1 MAQQIGTSAKDAY
14 DAIAPYYDDF
24 TANHDFELLFA
35 NLLPAAERHGLA
47 GSRLLDVA
55 CGTGK
60 SFLPMSR
67 RGWSVTACDI
77 SPAMVALAEKNAA
90 EQAIQADLIVADMR
104 KLPSLG
110 WFDLVWCL
118 TDALNYLLSLED
130 LETAFRA
137 MRSNLRPGGIL
148 AFDVNTLLAFQTF
161 FTEEVV
167 VEAGGR
173 RMAWKGMGTPDAA
186 PGSISEAAFEVTIGD
201 AAAQPTPS
209 IHRQRHFPESEVV
222 EALGR
227 AGLTCVD
234 VFGIRYDAFLQAPLD
249 ESQHTK
255 AIYLAKRISP

>member
-1 MAQQIGTSAKDAY
+1 MRHGIETDARDAY

-60 SFLPMSR
+60 SFLPMAR

-104 KLPSLG
+104 ELPKLGP
-110 WFDLVWCL
+110 FDLVWCL
-118 TDALNYLLSLED
+118 TDALNYLLSLKE

-137 MRSNLRPGGIL
+137 MMWNLRPGGIL
-148 AFDVNTLLAFQTF
+148 VFDVNTVRAFQTF

-167 VEAGGR
+167 VEADGR
-173 RMAWKGMGTPDAA
+173 RMAWRGMGTSDAV
-186 PGSISEAAFEVTIGD
+186 PGSISEATFEVTID
-201 AAAQPTPS
+201 NAAVQPTPS

-222 EALGR
+222 EALRR

-234 VFGIRYDAFLQAPLD
+234 VFGIHYDAVLQAPLD

-255 AIYLAKRISP
+255 AIYLAKRMSP